1 MKNQLF
7 IFLLL
12 IVMGMSC
19 SSEKEDPV
27 PVKTAE
33 ELAIESLAG
42 TSGTT
47 YSIAN
52 GGSIRRNNL
61 DESRFFESFTLRF
74 NVSGK
79 TFSSTN
85 GNDLFESS
93 GTWEFVGNSFDKI
106 KLSGSKPASGVDI
119 TFTRTSNKLI
129 LTFNIPTP
137 PSGRLAGTQALS
149 GSYEIRLN
157 Q

>member
-1 MKNQLF
+1 MKSW
-7 IFLLL
+7 LL
-12 IVMGMSC
+12 IYVLLIGMIMSC
-19 SSEKEDPV
+19 SSEKEDPI
-27 PVKTAE
+27 PAKTAE

-52 GGSIRRNNL
+52 GGSIKRNNL
-61 DESRFFESFTLRF
+61 DESRFFDGFTLRF

-79 TFSSTN
+79 TFSSTS
-85 GNDLFESS
+85 GDDLFEPS

-106 KLSGSKPASGVDI
+106 KLSGNKPASGVDI
-119 TFTRTSNKLI
+119 TFTKTSSQLI
-129 LTFNIPTP
+129 LVFNIPTP
-137 PSGRLAGTQALS
+137 PSGRLEGTQALS

>member
-1 MKNQLF
+1 MKNRLL
-7 IFLLL
+7 IYLLL
-12 IVMGMSC
+12 IGMGISC
-19 SSEKEDPV
+19 SSEKEDPI
-27 PVKTAE
+27 PAKTAE

-61 DESRFFESFTLRF
+61 DESRFYVGLTLSF

-79 TFSSTN
+79 TYSSSN
-85 GNDLFESS
+85 GDDLFERS
-93 GTWEFVGNSFDKI
+93 GTWQFVGNSFDKI
-106 KLSGSKPASGVDI
+106 KLSGTKPASGVEI
-119 TFTRTSNKLI
+119 AFTRTSSQLI
-129 LTFNIPTP
+129 LVFNIPQP
-137 PSGRLAGTQALS
+137 AGGRIDGVNALL